1 MRLYL
6 AVFAL
11 LAAVHC
17 EELFNGDQVLRINAE
32 SENHIQIL
40 KKLERDVD
48 SGLDFW
54 THAVSTEQP
63 VDIRVSHSS
72 LYALKDFLKKN
83 NIPFTVII
91 NNVQEHLVRERE
103 EMVRNADVERQTKSF
118 NFAAY
123 HDLETI
129 YNFMDTLVASH
140 SNLITKVNI
149 GSTYENR
156 PMYVLKFSTG
166 GEKKPAIWID
176 AGIHAREWISHATAV
191 WLADRIATDFKENR
205 APVPSIL
212 SQMDIYLMIVANPD
226 GYVFTHRSPNEFYR
240 LWRKSRSATSNPKC
254 HGVDLNRNWDAEFG
268 GPGASDDP
276 CAEDYRGPS
285 AQSEIEVKNIA
296 DFIMSHGNFKSFMT
310 LHSYK
315 QLLMYP
321 YGYSGTDAPDRTELN
336 QLVVQVLTGLTTVA
350 SNIPLLLS
358 CVTLTYSRDHSQIM
372 RLYLAVFAL
381 LAAVHCE
388 ELFNGDQ
395 VLRINAESENH
406 IQILKKLER
415 DVDSGLDFW
424 THAVSTEQPVDIRVP
439 HSSLYALKDF
449 LKKNNIPFTVIINN
463 VQEHLVREREEMV
476 RNAKMESKTKSFN
489 FAAYHDLET
498 IYNFMDTLVANHSKL
513 ISKVN
518 IGSTY
523 ENRSMYVLK
532 FSTGGEKKPAIWI
545 DAGIH
550 AREWISHATAV
561 WLADRIAKDF
571 KENRAHVPSILS
583 QMDIYLMIV
592 ANPDGYVFTHIS
604 SSPLS
609 RFWCKSRSATSN
621 PKCHGVDLNRNWDA
635 EFGGPG
641 ASDDPCAEDYRG
653 PSAQSEIEVK
663 NIVKFIMSHGNFKS
677 FMTLHSY
684 MQLLMYPYG
693 YIGIDAPDWPE
704 LHDVATK
711 ASKALNSWHGTVYKV
726 GSIFHTIEIC
736 YIPNPISSVNFFA
749 NFSGPFCDEQENMRL
764 YLAVFALLAAV
775 HCEELFN
782 GLLQTMALIPP

>member
-321 YGYSGTDAPDRTELN
+321 YGYSGTDAPDRTEL
-336 QLVVQVLTGLTTVA
+336 
-350 SNIPLLLS
+350 
-358 CVTLTYSRDHSQIM
+358 
-372 RLYLAVFAL
+372 
-381 LAAVHCE
+381 
-388 ELFNGDQ
+388 
-395 VLRINAESENH
+395 
-406 IQILKKLER
+406 
-415 DVDSGLDFW
+415 
-424 THAVSTEQPVDIRVP
+424 
-439 HSSLYALKDF
+439 
-449 LKKNNIPFTVIINN
+449 
-463 VQEHLVREREEMV
+463 
-476 RNAKMESKTKSFN
+476 
-489 FAAYHDLET
+489 
-498 IYNFMDTLVANHSKL
+498 
-513 ISKVN
+513 
-518 IGSTY
+518 
-523 ENRSMYVLK
+523 
-532 FSTGGEKKPAIWI
+532 
-545 DAGIH
+545 
-550 AREWISHATAV
+550 
-561 WLADRIAKDF
+561 
-571 KENRAHVPSILS
+571 
-583 QMDIYLMIV
+583 
-592 ANPDGYVFTHIS
+592 
-604 SSPLS
+604 
-609 RFWCKSRSATSN
+609 
-621 PKCHGVDLNRNWDA
+621 
-635 EFGGPG
+635 
-641 ASDDPCAEDYRG
+641 
-653 PSAQSEIEVK
+653 
-663 NIVKFIMSHGNFKS
+663 
-677 FMTLHSY
+677 
-684 MQLLMYPYG
+684 
-693 YIGIDAPDWPE
+693 
-704 LHDVATK
+704 HDVATQ

-726 GSIFHTIEIC
+726 GSIFHIIEPASGASVDWAYNRGIKYSFAFELRDTGEYGFLLPANQIVSTARETWYALR
-736 YIPNPISSVNFFA
+736 YIMQYV
-749 NFSGPFCDEQENMRL
+749 CDHP
-764 YLAVFALLAAV
+764 Y
-775 HCEELFN
+775 
-782 GLLQTMALIPP
+782 

>member
-11 LAAVHC
+11 LASVHC

-103 EMVRNADVERQTKSF
+103 EMVRNA
-118 NFAAY
+118 
-123 HDLETI
+123 
-129 YNFMDTLVASH
+129 
-140 SNLITKVNI
+140 
-149 GSTYENR
+149 
-156 PMYVLKFSTG
+156 
-166 GEKKPAIWID
+166 
-176 AGIHAREWISHATAV
+176 
-191 WLADRIATDFKENR
+191 
-205 APVPSIL
+205 
-212 SQMDIYLMIVANPD
+212 
-226 GYVFTHRSPNEFYR
+226 
-240 LWRKSRSATSNPKC
+240 
-254 HGVDLNRNWDAEFG
+254 
-268 GPGASDDP
+268 
-276 CAEDYRGPS
+276 
-285 AQSEIEVKNIA
+285 
-296 DFIMSHGNFKSFMT
+296 
-310 LHSYK
+310 
-315 QLLMYP
+315 
-321 YGYSGTDAPDRTELN
+321 
-336 QLVVQVLTGLTTVA
+336 
-350 SNIPLLLS
+350 
-358 CVTLTYSRDHSQIM
+358 
-372 RLYLAVFAL
+372 
-381 LAAVHCE
+381 
-388 ELFNGDQ
+388 
-395 VLRINAESENH
+395 
-406 IQILKKLER
+406 
-415 DVDSGLDFW
+415 
-424 THAVSTEQPVDIRVP
+424 
-439 HSSLYALKDF
+439 
-449 LKKNNIPFTVIINN
+449 
-463 VQEHLVREREEMV
+463 
-476 RNAKMESKTKSFN
+476 KMESKTKSFN

-498 IYNFMDTLVANHSKL
+498 IYNFIDTLVANHSKL

-663 NIVKFIMSHGNFKS
+663 NIADFIMSHGNFKS

-726 GSIFHTIEIC
+726 GSIFHTIDQA
-736 YIPNPISSVNFFA
+736 SGTSVDWAYLRGIKYSFA
-749 NFSGPFCDEQENMRL
+749 
-764 YLAVFALLAAV
+764 FALRDTG
-775 HCEELFN
+775 EYGF
-782 GLLQTMALIPP
+782 LLPADQIVSTARETWFALRYIMKYVCDHPY

>member
-1 MRLYL
+1 HYVLI
-6 AVFAL
+6 L
-11 LAAVHC
+11 LKSAGLNYSSAK
-17 EELFNGDQVLRINAE
+17 DQVLRIHAE

-129 YNFMDTLVASH
+129 YSFMDTLVASH
-140 SNLITKVNI
+140 SNLISKVNI
-149 GSTYENR
+149 GRTYENR
-156 PMYVLKFSTG
+156 TMYVLKFSTG
-166 GEKKPAIWID
+166 GVKKPAIWID

-226 GYVFTHRSPNEFYR
+226 GYVFTHRSPNFYR

-321 YGYSGTDAPDRTELN
+321 YGYSGTDAPDRTEL
-336 QLVVQVLTGLTTVA
+336 
-350 SNIPLLLS
+350 
-358 CVTLTYSRDHSQIM
+358 
-372 RLYLAVFAL
+372 
-381 LAAVHCE
+381 
-388 ELFNGDQ
+388 
-395 VLRINAESENH
+395 
-406 IQILKKLER
+406 
-415 DVDSGLDFW
+415 
-424 THAVSTEQPVDIRVP
+424 
-439 HSSLYALKDF
+439 
-449 LKKNNIPFTVIINN
+449 
-463 VQEHLVREREEMV
+463 
-476 RNAKMESKTKSFN
+476 
-489 FAAYHDLET
+489 
-498 IYNFMDTLVANHSKL
+498 
-513 ISKVN
+513 
-518 IGSTY
+518 
-523 ENRSMYVLK
+523 
-532 FSTGGEKKPAIWI
+532 
-545 DAGIH
+545 
-550 AREWISHATAV
+550 
-561 WLADRIAKDF
+561 
-571 KENRAHVPSILS
+571 
-583 QMDIYLMIV
+583 
-592 ANPDGYVFTHIS
+592 
-604 SSPLS
+604 
-609 RFWCKSRSATSN
+609 
-621 PKCHGVDLNRNWDA
+621 
-635 EFGGPG
+635 
-641 ASDDPCAEDYRG
+641 
-653 PSAQSEIEVK
+653 
-663 NIVKFIMSHGNFKS
+663 
-677 FMTLHSY
+677 
-684 MQLLMYPYG
+684 
-693 YIGIDAPDWPE
+693 
-704 LHDVATK
+704 HDVATQ

-726 GSIFHTIEIC
+726 GSIFHIIEPASGASVDWAYNRGIKYSFAFELRDTGEYGFLLPANQIVSTARETWYALR
-736 YIPNPISSVNFFA
+736 YIMQYV
-749 NFSGPFCDEQENMRL
+749 CDHP
-764 YLAVFALLAAV
+764 Y
-775 HCEELFN
+775 
-782 GLLQTMALIPP
+782 